1 MFLQFVCNQ
10 GNHSVVKTINLFL
23 QWYNIIHMWIIVVIL
38 WEVCLCTVQLCN
50 PLVMLR
56 VQSSMEVLVTVSL
69 IHLPRLIIRTHNTC
83 MSAYKYTNH
92 LRYPTWCIPGAYE
105 LPRREGGWTSVPI
118 LCQIT
123 LQNAPYM
130 DYKLLVLITFEV
142 TAVTSMD
149 SQEPACCDDGHLSA
163 GFLTK

>member
-1 MFLQFVCNQ
+1 MNCH
-10 GNHSVVKTINLFL
+10 GEK
-23 QWYNIIHMWIIVVIL
+23 
-38 WEVCLCTVQLCN
+38 E
-50 PLVMLR
+50 R
-56 VQSSMEVLVTVSL
+56 
-69 IHLPRLIIRTHNTC
+69 
-83 MSAYKYTNH
+83 
-92 LRYPTWCIPGAYE
+92 
-105 LPRREGGWTSVPI
+105 WTSVPI